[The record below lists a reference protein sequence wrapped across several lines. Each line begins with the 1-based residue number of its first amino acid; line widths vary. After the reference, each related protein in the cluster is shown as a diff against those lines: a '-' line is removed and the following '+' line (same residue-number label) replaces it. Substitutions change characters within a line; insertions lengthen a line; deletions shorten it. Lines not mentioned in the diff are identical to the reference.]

1 MTRPLTL
8 LLCALAMLTGC
19 ATVSPAERAASEE
32 EQNKERARLL
42 TEELYNLRQLDRIA
56 EYVAEDFVDRSHG
69 APPDAVG
76 PAFVRQQ
83 AESVFQSFPDLKFDI
98 LHLVADG
105 DLVVV
110 HWKATASDPKNLDEA
125 GKPRPLTLDGHSL
138 YRMRDGKVV
147 ESWDI
152 SDRLSPLL
160 QRGYKVVPPRL

>member
-1 MTRPLTL
+1 M
-8 LLCALAMLTGC
+8 LLCALGVLSGC
-19 ATVSPAERAASEE
+19 ATVPPVEQHAAQVE
-32 EQNKERARLL
+32 EQNKQRARML
-42 TEELYNLRQLDRIA
+42 TEELYNLRKLDRIS

-83 AESVFQSFPDLKFDI
+83 AESVFQTFPDLKFDI
-98 LHLVADG
+98 LHLVAEG
-105 DLVVV
+105 DMVVV

-125 GKPRPLTLDGHSL
+125 GKPRPLTLNGQSL
-138 YRMRDGKVV
+138 YRMRGGKLV

-160 QRGYKVVPPRL
+160 QRGYKVVPPKP

>member
-1 MTRPLTL
+1 MTRHVKP
-8 LLCALAMLTGC
+8 LLCALGLLSAC
-19 ATVSPAERAASEE
+19 ATVSPVERAAAVE
-32 EQNKERARLL
+32 EQNKQRARML
-42 TEELYNLRQLDRIA
+42 TEELYNLRQLDRVA
-56 EYVAEDFVDRSHG
+56 EYVAEDFVDRSQG
-69 APPDAVG
+69 APENAVG

-83 AESVFQSFPDLKFDI
+83 AEATFQTFPDLKFDI

-125 GKPRPLTLDGHSL
+125 GKPKPLTLNGHSL

-160 QRGYKVVPPRL
+160 QRGYKVVPPKP